1 MNRINNI
8 KLIEIQLGKTIKL
21 EITRVN
27 SKDRLGFD
35 NEEVEE
41 ITFDKTEEEK
51 YRSLEE
57 FVEVFNLMN
66 KVVVRVVK
74 EWKMK

>member
-74 EWKMK
+74 E